1 MESIA
6 TGAADQAPRY
16 TSQLNDAEYSTGL
29 NRALSVSDL
38 IAYGMVYM
46 LPISPFAMFG
56 IIASVGNG
64 MVPLIYILSVV
75 AMGFT
80 ARSYQVLSKEFP
92 NAGSAYTY
100 ARHGIGEAAGFFA
113 GWLLFLDYIIS
124 PGLLAIISAAAMNSF
139 IPEVPRWAWILGFIG
154 IGTLLNLVGVSV
166 TAKTNRIFLVIMMA
180 VLAVFLGA
188 GLYALYTGKGN
199 GGLTLGAIYNPH
211 TFTWA
216 AAGSGILVA
225 SLNFLGFDAI
235 TTLGEEVRPK
245 QKHLLGFAGMATLGI
260 MAVLFVV
267 QTWVAA
273 DLAPGAHILS
283 PDTAFYD
290 ISRYAGGNWLFALTS
305 IGTALAFGI
314 PCTIVSQLAIARII
328 YAMGRD
334 RQLPHVF
341 ARVSTKSQQPYV
353 ANLFVAGVSLVVS
366 LAFQDHLDDLALF
379 QNFGA
384 LSAFILV
391 NVSLIGY
398 FWFKKGSRNI
408 VSHMVLPLMGLAII
422 VALMSSMR
430 IATLQMG
437 VTWLALGLI
446 YYLVMR
452 YALGR
457 KVAIEV

>member
-1 MESIA
+1 MEGIA
-6 TGAADQAPRY
+6 THVGTEKNRSASDSA
-16 TSQLNDAEYSTGL
+16 DAEYATGL

-46 LPISPFAMFG
+46 LPISPFAMYG

-75 AMGFT
+75 AMAFT
-80 ARSYQVLSKEFP
+80 ARSYSVLSKEFP
-92 NAGSAYTY
+92 HAGSAYSY
-100 ARHGIGEAAGFFA
+100 ARHGIGEVAGFFA

-139 IPEVPRWAWILGFIG
+139 IPEIPRWGWILGFIG
-154 IGTLLNLVGVSV
+154 IGTFLNLVGVSV
-166 TAKTNRIFLVIMMA
+166 TAKTNRVFLVIMLA
-180 VLAVFLGA
+180 VLAVVVGA
-188 GLYALYTGKGN
+188 GLFALYSGKGN
-199 GGLTLGAIYNPH
+199 GGLTMSTLYNPH

-216 AAGSGILVA
+216 AAGSGILIA

-235 TTLGEEVRPK
+235 TTLGEEVKPK

-260 MAVLFVV
+260 MAVLFVL

-273 DLAPGAHILS
+273 DLTPGAHISS

-290 ISRYAGGNWLFALTS
+290 ISRYAGGNWLFGLTS

-314 PCTIVSQLAIARII
+314 PCTIVSQLAISRII

-366 LAFQDHLDDLALF
+366 LAFQDRLDELALF

-398 FWFKKGSRNI
+398 FWFKKGSRKI
-408 VSHMVLPLMGLAII
+408 ISHMVMPLIGLAII

-437 VTWLALGLI
+437 VIWLALGLA

-452 YALGR
+452 FGLGR
-457 KVAIEV
+457 KVALEV

>member
-6 TGAADQAPRY
+6 TRVVHEDTRY
-16 TSQLNDAEYSTGL
+16 TGQSADVEYATGL
-29 NRALSVSDL
+29 KRALSVSDL

-46 LPISPFAMFG
+46 LPISPFAMYG

-154 IGTLLNLVGVSV
+154 IGTFLNLVGVSV

-188 GLYALYTGKGN
+188 GLYAL
-199 GGLTLGAIYNPH
+199 YNPH

-267 QTWVAA
+267 QTWIAA

-290 ISRYAGGNWLFALTS
+290 ISRYAGGSWLFGFTS
-305 IGTALAFGI
+305 ISTALAFGV

-341 ARVSTKSQQPYV
+341 ARVSTRSQQPYV

-366 LAFQDHLDDLALF
+366 LVFQDHLDDLALF

-391 NVSLIGY
+391 NISLIGY

-408 VSHMVLPLMGLAII
+408 LSHMVLPLIGLAII

-430 IATLQMG
+430 IATLEMG
-437 VTWLALGLI
+437 VTWLAFGLI
-446 YYLVMR
+446 YFFVMR
-452 YALGR
+452 YVLGR
-457 KVAIEV
+457 KVALEV